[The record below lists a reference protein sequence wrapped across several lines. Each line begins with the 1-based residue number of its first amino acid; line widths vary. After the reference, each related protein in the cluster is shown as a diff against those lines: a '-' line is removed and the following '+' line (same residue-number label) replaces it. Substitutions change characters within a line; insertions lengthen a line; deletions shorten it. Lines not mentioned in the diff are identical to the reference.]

1 MQMNAVGIDVSKGK
15 STVAVLRPLGEI
27 VAKPFDVCHTKS
39 GIRNLVNYLNSLDG
53 ECRIVLEHTG
63 RYYEPMARWL
73 SDAGLFVSAVNPKLI
88 KDFDNN
94 SLRHVKTDKADSKKI
109 ARYTLD
115 KWDNLRQY
123 TAMDTTRTKLK
134 VMNRQMSFFQKQQT
148 AYKNNLIALLDETY
162 PGVNKI
168 FSSPTRPDGSE
179 KWVDFAEKF
188 WHVDCVANIS
198 LTSFTKKYE
207 IWCKK
212 HGYLFQP
219 NKPKEIRDISLNLIP
234 ILPNDDITKTLI
246 QQAISQLNAISKA
259 VEELRQQMNDLASQL
274 PEYPVV
280 MSMYGV
286 GATLGP
292 QLIAE
297 IGDISKFSKRSQLTA
312 FAGVDPGVN
321 SSGDY
326 FQKSVRTSKH
336 GSPYLRKTLFLIMDV
351 LIQNHPENNPV
362 YKFMAKKRD
371 EGKPYYVYTTAGANK
386 FLRIYFGKV
395 KEYLNNLP
403 PG

>member
-94 SLRHVKTDKADSKKI
+94 SLRRVKTDKADSKKI

-188 WHVDCVANIS
+188 WHVDRVANIS

-286 GATLGP
+286 GTTLGP

-362 YKFMAKKRD
+362 YKFMAKKRG